1 MVKVNEKDLY
11 IKFLESQID
20 AKKTKIKPKSKKR
33 KYTKKTKIKPKSKK
47 RKYTK
52 KEQIKQVGFFDF
64 LQTDPKLKK
73 QKQTLELQK
82 LRDEEIEHARS
93 KKENEEILKLKRAKK
108 IRLGMRYGTTRE
120 QREKFIKG
128 QRLAKSKIYKIKKL
142 FKK

>member
-20 AKKTKIKPKSKKR
+20 A
-33 KYTKKTKIKPKSKK
+33 KKTKIKPKSKK